1 MMAEIADAHS
11 FISRMPEGY
20 ATIVGERGV
29 GLSGGQKQRIS
40 LARALTKDPAILIL
54 DDTTS
59 AVDMETESK
68 FKRTRSFDGRKRHL
82 LLPTEFLL

>member
-1 MMAEIADAHS
+1 MPIAL
-11 FISRMPEGY
+11 FPECPKVMQQLLVN
-20 ATIVGERGV
+20 AA
-29 GLSGGQKQRIS
+29 
-40 LARALTKDPAILIL
+40 LAYLVAKTADFTSRALTKDPAILIL